1 MQDSRVNVSGSSGRR
16 VVVLGGTSE
25 IATAIVLELLRRGPR
40 EVVLVGRDAAG
51 LDVAVGRLMRAGCS
65 QASAIELD
73 ADDTH
78 LHETVLAE
86 ALERLGGADL
96 VLLAVGLLG
105 ERGGVPRD
113 VGDALDVLRVNVV
126 GAGSMLICAA
136 RLLQAQG
143 SGTLVVLS
151 SVAGERV
158 RPGNVVYGAAKA
170 GLDALAQ
177 GLGDALHGDGVG
189 VLIVRPGFVN
199 TRMTRGLRQ
208 APFAIESED
217 VARAVIRGLD
227 HRKRVVWAPPSL
239 RWLMLVLR
247 MMPRRLLRLLPA

>member
-1 MQDSRVNVSGSSGRR
+1 MSSAVAAARR

-25 IATAIVLELLRRGPR
+25 IALAIVRELLRSGQR
-40 EVVLVGRDAAG
+40 EVVLVGRDRARLDAAVSV
-51 LDVAVGRLMRAGCS
+51 LTRAGCA

-78 LHETVLAE
+78 RHEAVVEE
-86 ALERLGGADL
+86 AFQRLGGADL

-126 GAGSMLICAA
+126 GADSLLIWAA
-136 RLLQAQG
+136 RALRRQG

-170 GLDALAQ
+170 GLDGLAR
-177 GLGDALHGDGVG
+177 GLGDALHGDGVR
-189 VLIVRPGFVN
+189 VIVVRPGFVR
-199 TRMTRGLRQ
+199 TRMTRGIDPVAL
-208 APFAIESED
+208 AIDPDD
-217 VARAVIRGLD
+217 VAQAVVRGLD
-227 HRKRVVWAPPSL
+227 HGKSVVWAPRSL
-239 RWLMLVLR
+239 RWV
-247 MMPRRLLRLLPA
+247 MMAVRALPRPLLRRLPA